1 MKKNGKLYT
10 IMLRNQYGNS
20 LLNYENKTKY
30 YDKTQYENIST
41 TSNIINQYKKFKQS
55 NLFNS
60 DAKLSKTT
68 AIYTKNILD
77 KDKKSYTKLYKRKIN
92 HNFFVQNRNKFHS
105 NEIDISNNNN
115 TMDDKTENK
124 NNFFNDD
131 SGHSSMET
139 IKKILY
145 NTDTKDSKEETND
158 KNNNENNLDNE
169 QKIFRSVK
177 LNDTPDM
184 GEEKIFFVN
193 KNSEIKNKSN
203 ERSNSPLFKNNNFF
217 KKQNIGS
224 KIIKKK
230 LFNKIN
236 FNDNKNL
243 TYHNR
248 FTKYGKFNSMN
259 LNTNNN
265 SNNYN
270 YDYDYEF
277 FDNKYNTI
285 NDDFNKIIEEKD
297 ISTYNDNVIKNKNNN
312 YSVKKINNNININI
326 NNNNNNK
333 IDNQINNINY
343 TSRFQN
349 IDNESSLFGSKEK
362 NSFNE
367 YLYMKQKIKELTE
380 EINNKNL
387 LINEYSTLAKHS
399 KMKFEQLI
407 EHNKKKIEEM
417 EQEHKKQIND
427 LNLKINN
434 LEKEK
439 QEQLNKDKE
448 NQKYI
453 SFLEMLLFDD
463 NNDNNNKND
472 DKINKN
478 EGKNDG
484 GDGNEEKNKNND
496 GGETVE
502 EKDINKKFEEILQI
516 KVNEIKKLKKDLE
529 DKIDENEKMKSIIIK
544 FKNSKSLRAVSNP
557 RKHIVEIEGR
567 INKQLERNINKNDI
581 KSIPSINLNKNTKI
595 NNNIFHSLNEKTKN
609 E

>member
-1 MKKNGKLYT
+1 MNTSSKKYYNYRRTNTDPNKIIQLKTKLFNDFNYKIQQNSPIKFNSNKKYTINIKPNIKDYYNLLKNKYIKNNNSFSFNNIQKDLKEKKNATNNSIINCLD
-10 IMLRNQYGNS
+10 NS
-20 LLNYENKTKY
+20 LLLNNKRNKDTNKSDNNYLYMTKPVIYESTIKDNKKI
-30 YDKTQYENIST
+30 NI
-41 TSNIINQYKKFKQS
+41 
-55 NLFNS
+55 NLV
-60 DAKLSKTT
+60 DV
-68 AIYTKNILD
+68 KNEILD
-77 KDKKSYTKLYKRKIN
+77 K
-92 HNFFVQNRNKFHS
+92 
-105 NEIDISNNNN
+105 
-115 TMDDKTENK
+115 NK
-124 NNFFNDD
+124 NENLK
-131 SGHSSMET
+131 
-139 IKKILY
+139 IKFEHL
-145 NTDTKDSKEETND
+145 
-158 KNNNENNLDNE
+158 LD
-169 QKIFRSVK
+169 VA
-177 LNDTPDM
+177 
-184 GEEKIFFVN
+184 
-193 KNSEIKNKSN
+193 
-203 ERSNSPLFKNNNFF
+203 FKN
-217 KKQNIGS
+217 
-224 KIIKKK
+224 
-230 LFNKIN
+230 
-236 FNDNKNL
+236 
-243 TYHNR
+243 
-248 FTKYGKFNSMN
+248 
-259 LNTNNN
+259 
-265 SNNYN
+265 
-270 YDYDYEF
+270 E
-277 FDNKYNTI
+277 
-285 NDDFNKIIEEKD
+285 
-297 ISTYNDNVIKNKNNN
+297 
-312 YSVKKINNNININI
+312 
-326 NNNNNNK
+326 NNNNNGNK
-333 IDNQINNINY
+333 IKNNNIEIQKFVNIDNQINNINY

-581 KSIPSINLNKNTKI
+581 KSIPSINLNRNTKI
-595 NNNIFHSLNEKTKN
+595 NNNMFHSLNEKTKN